1 MNRFVCAGSLLL
13 LALPSVAGAAG
24 TPEFL
29 PLATRAQGK
38 SLLAADGQIA
48 RPQAHVLRAPT
59 VSEMRVVPDA
69 GGKLK
74 LQCTEVP
81 NPRLRQTDDQA
92 VGQGERR

>member
-1 MNRFVCAGSLLL
+1 MNRYACAGILL
-13 LALPSVAGAAG
+13 LALPTVAAAAEA
-24 TPEFL
+24 PEFL

-38 SLLAADGQIA
+38 SLLTADGEVA

-74 LQCTEVP
+74 VQCTEVP
-81 NPRLRQTDDQA
+81 NPRLRQMDDEA
-92 VGQGERR
+92 VRHGERR